1 MRQERAILGAT
12 AIVASALVGA
22 AQAPA
27 PNPVLGHYRDHR
39 AAMERDDLAAAETAA
54 EAARGASEARDGDG
68 GRTAVRA
75 INLAHVRLDRGRGA
89 QALAPARRAHDL
101 AAARGAESGVDP
113 LVARLALGRAE
124 LAVDGTAGEARL
136 LAALND
142 AQTRT
147 DIHADAHAATRALIS
162 WAFANRKWRTAQT
175 AAIAASRHAAGAPF
189 SEAFGRADARMGEG
203 VAVLFQRRDREAYTA
218 FTEAVAM
225 FRPLADVLSPGGEMT
240 IAQSHLARAMAW
252 RSLVVARLRSMD
264 RTVPGVPEGGG
275 YVEGE
280 PTPLSPPCP
289 MRIVATP
296 RPNYPRE
303 ALEETSVGA
312 VVLRLRIANGEI
324 VDRKVAAAV
333 PMVNGFAESVAAV
346 MDRWR
351 IEREDDAP
359 ANCRMDMTV
368 YQTVMFAF
376 Q

>member
-1 MRQERAILGAT
+1 MQQKRAILGAA
-12 AIVASALVGA
+12 AIVVSLLGA

-27 PNPVLGHYRDHR
+27 PNSVLAHYRDYR
-39 AAMERDDLAAAETAA
+39 AAMERDDLAAAESAA
-54 EAARGASEARDGDG
+54 EAALAASEARDGDG
-68 GRTAVRA
+68 GRTAVLA

-89 QALAPARRAHDL
+89 EALAPARRAHDL

-124 LAVDGTAGEARL
+124 LAVDGAAGEARL
-136 LAALND
+136 LAALNE

-147 DIHADAHAATRALIS
+147 DIHADAHAAIRALIS

-175 AAIAASRHAAGAPF
+175 AAIAAGRHAAGAPF

-203 VAVLFQRRDREAYTA
+203 VAVLFQRRDREAYAA
-218 FTEAVAM
+218 FAEAVAM
-225 FRPLADVLSPGGEMT
+225 FRPLADILSPDGEMT
-240 IAQSHLARAMAW
+240 IAQLYLARAMAW
-252 RSLVVARLRSMD
+252 RSLVAARLRSMD
-264 RTVPGVPEGGG
+264 RNIPGVPEGGS

-280 PTPLSPPCP
+280 PTPLSTPCP
-289 MRIVATP
+289 IRIVATP

-312 VVLRLRIANGEI
+312 VVLRLRIADGEI

-368 YQTVMFAF
+368 YQTVMFTLR
-376 Q
+376 